1 MRLKILY
8 ISPENTVGTLTLWKK
23 EHESRGNECRTIT
36 FFRSPKNFEEDI
48 CLDLPFN
55 FTGARMAGLRN
66 FIYKQYRG
74 EDGYFKEKEGNPPV
88 WKPEGWFDSIFL
100 KFKDWLW
107 RPVIE
112 QAIQDYHLYDF
123 DVVHFESGSDFL
135 KNEFF
140 VKELHERGKK
150 IIAHYHG
157 EDMRA
162 RGVMPI
168 IDDLSNLNL
177 TNEVD
182 LLDKHPNLYYLF
194 LPFDTNQFIPK
205 YGLNKTIQV
214 AHAPTNRFYKGSDK
228 IISVCEKLES
238 EGLIKFDLIENL
250 PHATAIKRK
259 ARSDIFIDQIGD
271 RGGWG
276 YGMNSVESL
285 SMGICTMT
293 EINDKYNSFIP
304 DHPFVNVN
312 QNNFESVLRDLSQD
326 RQKIEAKGI
335 DARNWVVK
343 NHDITQV
350 SEKLYQYY
358 KDMGLLV

>member
-23 EHESRGNECRTIT
+23 EHESRGNECRTVT
-36 FFRSPKNFEEDI
+36 FFRSPKIFEEDI

-55 FTGARMAGLRN
+55 FTEARMASLRN
-66 FIYKQYRG
+66 FVYKQYRG
-74 EDGYFKEKEGNPPV
+74 KDGYFKEKEGNPPI

-107 RPVIE
+107 RPVIQ
-112 QAIQDYHLYDF
+112 QAIQDYQLYDF

-140 VKELHERGKK
+140 VKELHQRGKK

-157 EDMRA
+157 EDMRT

-168 IDDLSNLNL
+168 IDDLSDLNL

-182 LLDKHPNLYYLF
+182 LLDKHPNLNYLF
-194 LPFDTNQFIPK
+194 LPFDTSQFIPN

-238 EGLIKFDLIENL
+238 EGLIKFDLIEHL

-312 QNNFESVLRDLSQD
+312 QNNFDSVLRDLSQD

>member
-1 MRLKILY
+1 MKILY
-8 ISPENTVGTLTLWKK
+8 ISPENTVGTLPLWKK
-23 EHESRGNECRTIT
+23 EHESRGNDCRTVT

-55 FTGARMAGLRN
+55 FTGKRMAALRN

-74 EDGYFKEKEGNPPV
+74 EEGYFKEKEGYPPV
-88 WKPEGWFDSIFL
+88 WRPEGWFDALFF

-107 RPVIE
+107 CPTVE
-112 QAIQDYHLYDF
+112 QAIQDYQLYDF

-140 VKELHERGKK
+140 VKGLNARGKK

-157 EDMRA
+157 EDLRA

-168 IDDLSNLNL
+168 IDTLSDLNL

-182 LLDKHPNLYYLF
+182 LLEKHPKIEYLF
-194 LPFDTNQFIPK
+194 LPFDTFQFSPSVS
-205 YGLNKTIQV
+205 LNEKIRV

-228 IISVCEKLES
+228 IISVCEKLVL
-238 EGLIKFDLIENL
+238 EGIVDFDLIENL
-250 PHATAIKRK
+250 PHATALERK
-259 ARSDIFIDQIGD
+259 AKSDIFIDQIGD
-271 RGGWG
+271 KGGWG

-285 SMGICTMT
+285 SMGICTLT
-293 EINDKYNSFIP
+293 EINDKYNSFIL

-312 QNNFESVLRDLSQD
+312 QNNFESILRDLSQD

-358 KDMGLLV
+358 KDMELPV

>member
-23 EHESRGNECRTIT
+23 EHESRGNDCRTVT

-74 EDGYFKEKEGNPPV
+74 KDGYFKEKEGNPPV

-112 QAIQDYHLYDF
+112 QAIEDYKLYDF

-140 VKELHERGKK
+140 VKKLHERGKK

-168 IDDLSNLNL
+168 IDDLADLNL

-182 LLDKHPNLYYLF
+182 LLDKHPNLDYLF
-194 LPFDTNQFIPK
+194 LPFDTNQFIPD
-205 YGLNKTIQV
+205 YGLNKIIQV

-238 EGLIKFDLIENL
+238 EGLIKFDLIENIS
-250 PHATAIKRK
+250 HAAAIKRK

-312 QNNFESVLRDLSQD
+312 QNNFELVLRDLSQD
-326 RQKIEAKGI
+326 RQQLVKKGV

-358 KDMGLLV
+358 KDMGLLL

>member
-23 EHESRGNECRTIT
+23 EHESRGNDCRTVT

-55 FTGARMAGLRN
+55 FTGARMADLRN

-112 QAIQDYHLYDF
+112 QAIKDYQLYDF

-168 IDDLSNLNL
+168 IDDLSDLNL

-182 LLDKHPNLYYLF
+182 LLDKHPNLDYLF
-194 LPFDTNQFIPK
+194 LPFDTNQFIPN

-228 IISVCEKLES
+228 IILVCEKLES

-250 PHATAIKRK
+250 SHAAAIKRK

-293 EINDKYNSFIP
+293 EINDKY
-304 DHPFVNVN
+304 
-312 QNNFESVLRDLSQD
+312 
-326 RQKIEAKGI
+326 
-335 DARNWVVK
+335 
-343 NHDITQV
+343 
-350 SEKLYQYY
+350 
-358 KDMGLLV
+358 